1 MIAYC
6 PLEELEPPVRQ
17 QEVVVEAKAEP
28 VKPQVGREETEM
40 NYVIMAFIV
49 GVVALAVSDSIRA

>member
-6 PLEELEPPVRQ
+6 PLEELDPPIRPKQ
-17 QEVVVEAKAEP
+17 PVVEYKTEE
-28 VKPQVGREETEM
+28 VKPRIGHEETEM

-49 GVVALAVSDSIRA
+49 GVMLLAVSDSIRA